1 MSFILLLRNESF
13 IPYPTS
19 FAPPKICFADPKI
32 RNRKTM
38 QAKKKKK
45 QLSFKYIAKRKKKI
59 IPIQL
64 NYK

>member
-45 QLSFKYIAKRKKKI
+45 KQLSFKYIAKRKKK
-59 IPIQL
+59 
-64 NYK
+64 NYPNST